1 MKPPNNVLGKRKTIF
16 AEEVNNPLGIVAS
29 PKTKYKPA
37 HLAES
42 CPASFRIESIAESL
56 SFRIKEGNDKGWEGK
71 ESFWRGDHWKEGVRE
86 GDDVKPAVEH
96 DDSRARRRCGLAERD
111 FGDGAAAAEHGDA
124 ALIVVVASGG
134 GFSAPSGCWW
144 SEGEG
149 VGEALLAAVDGGVGS
164 SSASRWRFKMRRNIS
179 KKDESALI
187 WLSSSGEK
195 YLKLASVSRIVPGQ
209 RTPVF
214 QRHLRPDKDYLS
226 FSLIYKDGKRSLDL
240 ICKDKVE
247 AEVWFSGLKALI
259 SIGQYGRSKID
270 GWNNGG
276 FCSEDGRESA
286 SNSISDQ
293 SVSSTYNSS
302 EGRPT
307 SSNIQNNL
315 SCDYSVPSE
324 TSDVTNMH
332 AKGVPSD
339 GFRISVSSVPSTS
352 SHGSAQDDFDA
363 AGDVYVWG
371 EVICDSSTRISA
383 DKSSNPSGARTDILL
398 PKPIES
404 NVVLDAHHVA
414 CGVRHVALVT
424 RQGELFTWGEES
436 GGRLG
441 HGVGTDIIHPR
452 LLESLSTFNVDYV
465 ACGEFHT
472 CAITA
477 AGELYT
483 WGDGTHNAGLLGHGT
498 NVCHW
503 VPKRVSFP
511 LEGLHVSHVS
521 CGVWHTAIITTTGQL
536 FTFGDGTFGVLGHG
550 DRQTLLFPREV
561 ESLVGLKTIDVSCG
575 VWHTA
580 AIVEVMVTQSS
591 TSSGKLFTW
600 GDGDKYRLGHGDKVA
615 RLKPTCVPSL
625 IDYNFH
631 RLGCGHSLTIG
642 LTTSGQLFTM
652 GSTVYGQLGNPRS
665 DGKYPCLVED
675 KLAVEPVAEVACGS
689 YHVAVLTSKGEVYTW
704 GKGANGR
711 LGHGDFEDRKLPT
724 LVEALK
730 DRLVKHVSCGS
741 NFTTVICQHK
751 WVSGAEQSLCSAC
764 RQPFGFTRKK
774 HNCYNC
780 GLVHCH
786 QCSSKKALRAAL
798 SPNPGKPYRVCDSCY
813 VKLTSGL
820 EMGGVNNKKTTKVW
834 LPTDGK
840 DKYDKAE
847 TLSKGSLS
855 NNLDLIKNMD
865 TKTAKIGMTFNAFS
879 IVQTPKISSVS
890 PLKTISFPVGIDIL
904 QTVSKPVQTSVAK
917 SANLSR
923 AVSPFS
929 RKPTPPRST
938 TPTPTTSGLSFSK
951 TVSDSLKKTNDLL
964 NHELLKSRAE
974 VESLRQRGERQDF
987 ELQKA
992 EKKLKDAM
1000 ALVAEESAKSK
1011 AAKEVIKS
1019 LTAQGRM
1026 QKEQFLSF
1034 MYQLCEFGFFCIQSP
1049 YVGTVQLF
1057 SRVGILITNT
1067 STFSI
1072 STPELPLAHS
1082 HHEDFLLHNLIVGLS
1097 HLASGLPRVHSSRTL
1112 TCLDFL
1118 PCQASNPPSST
1129 TTAYYL
1135 VPHDLSGLHLMFIVV
1150 KSEQSVARY
1159 KLCTSETSG
1168 AHEVSEV
1175 RAKFPYPSDHYVDC
1189 NDWSTSHC
1197 RMRLPDALPRSTIGV
1212 LMLYGDCCLD
1222 LGTLVKLK
1230 EMAERLP
1237 HGIHDSMTMKSLD
1250 LSKSDESSYI
1260 QHATSAE
1267 ELNTNDVS
1275 NGPSVVASK
1284 NVFPG
1289 QVNVTAIG
1297 NSTSRVFYPP
1307 NDLSSPPTPKF
1318 LNSKSMMDKKMNPQR
1333 SGQGELRAP
1342 IVRSENTENRQN
1354 PAPRSNDT
1362 ASAFRE
1368 TATPRGN
1375 YAAPAF
1381 RETVTPRGND
1391 APAAF
1396 RSSSTASVDV
1406 EAEWIE
1412 QFEPGVYIT
1421 LVTLRDGARDLKR
1434 VRFRYQHGMPILSM
1448 LIEKARLI
1456 LLCF

>member
-1 MKPPNNVLGKRKTIF
+1 MADL
-16 AEEVNNPLGIVAS
+16 L
-29 PKTKYKPA
+29 
-37 HLAES
+37 
-42 CPASFRIESIAESL
+42 
-56 SFRIKEGNDKGWEGK
+56 
-71 ESFWRGDHWKEGVRE
+71 
-86 GDDVKPAVEH
+86 
-96 DDSRARRRCGLAERD
+96 
-111 FGDGAAAAEHGDA
+111 
-124 ALIVVVASGG
+124 
-134 GFSAPSGCWW
+134 GFSNPDRDINKSLI
-144 SEGEG
+144 
-149 VGEALLAAVDGGVGS
+149 ALKKGAQLLKYGRKGKPKFYPFRLS
-164 SSASRWRFKMRRNIS
+164 S
-179 KKDESALI
+179 DESALI

-1019 LTAQGRM
+1019 LTAQ
-1026 QKEQFLSF
+1026 
-1034 MYQLCEFGFFCIQSP
+1034 
-1049 YVGTVQLF
+1049 
-1057 SRVGILITNT
+1057 
-1067 STFSI
+1067 
-1072 STPELPLAHS
+1072 
-1082 HHEDFLLHNLIVGLS
+1082 
-1097 HLASGLPRVHSSRTL
+1097 
-1112 TCLDFL
+1112 
-1118 PCQASNPPSST
+1118 
-1129 TTAYYL
+1129 
-1135 VPHDLSGLHLMFIVV
+1135 
-1150 KSEQSVARY
+1150 
-1159 KLCTSETSG
+1159 
-1168 AHEVSEV
+1168 
-1175 RAKFPYPSDHYVDC
+1175 
-1189 NDWSTSHC
+1189 
-1197 RMRLPDALPRSTIGV
+1197 
-1212 LMLYGDCCLD
+1212 
-1222 LGTLVKLK
+1222 LK

-1434 VRFRYQHGMPILSM
+1434 VRFSRKKFGEQQAETWWAENRERVYERYNLRIPDRASSTILT
-1448 LIEKARLI
+1448 
-1456 LLCF
+1456 